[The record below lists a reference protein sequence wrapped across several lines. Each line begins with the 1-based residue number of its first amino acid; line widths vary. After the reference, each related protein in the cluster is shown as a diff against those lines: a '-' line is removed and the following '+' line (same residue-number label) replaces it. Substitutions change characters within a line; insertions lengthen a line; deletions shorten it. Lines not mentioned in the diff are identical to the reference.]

1 LRRLYHIYI
10 IYEAHTCAHGS
21 SRYPYMC
28 AYSEISLHQ
37 VKLRRLYVV
46 YISGMQVRHAC
57 MQLRVI
63 HIEAPFS
70 WHRHCVCRRHVTK
83 KLASVDSYAGRVGAW
98 SCASGPFFV
107 KLVCTVAGDRAGCTR
122 ARDGVERTCPDGS
135 DWKESVHHAFRG
147 GPRASDNV
155 RRGTVERDMPC
166 NGEEICNVYI
176 RAPTVRGKTRRKTER
191 FR

>member
-1 LRRLYHIYI
+1 MGDRLGIPGAVDFCRFLRRLLCHARSSSNRGAFCHRPTLSILYTADVDRLIRRCPPTSPSNAGLDPIPSPAVRSLRRLYHIYI

-70 WHRHCVCRRHVTK
+70 WHRHFVCRRHVTK
-83 KLASVDSYAGRVGAW
+83 KLASVDSYAGRRCVVLRKW
-98 SCASGPFFV
+98 
-107 KLVCTVAGDRAGCTR
+107 TV
-122 ARDGVERTCPDGS
+122 
-135 DWKESVHHAFRG
+135 FR
-147 GPRASDNV
+147 
-155 RRGTVERDMPC
+155 
-166 NGEEICNVYI
+166 
-176 RAPTVRGKTRRKTER
+176 
-191 FR
+191 